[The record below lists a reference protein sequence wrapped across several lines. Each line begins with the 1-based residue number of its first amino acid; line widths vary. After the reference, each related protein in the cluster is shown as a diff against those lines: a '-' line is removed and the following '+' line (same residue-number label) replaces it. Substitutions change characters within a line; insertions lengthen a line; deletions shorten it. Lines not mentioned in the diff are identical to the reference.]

1 MPRQPEGKL
10 VQKIK
15 ELWTAKGARCIKI
28 VATEGSYQE
37 VGLPDLIICYRGWF
51 IGAEIKQLGEELRP
65 MQKVVL
71 REIHQAG
78 GIIAVLETTGQAA
91 LLLSI
96 LEKRGYDGK
105 GMCFVRGIFKSDLH
119 FD

>member
-1 MPRQPEGKL
+1 
-10 VQKIK
+10 
-15 ELWTAKGARCIKI
+15 
-28 VATEGSYQE
+28 
-37 VGLPDLIICYRGWF
+37 
-51 IGAEIKQLGEELRP
+51 